1 MKGMS
6 VIVKTIA
13 RLLVGF
19 IFVYGIYVVLHG
31 HLTPGGGFA
40 GGAIIGG
47 GFALMILAFGSTE
60 GTEKRTFFNLSIFES
75 TGALLFLC
83 IALLGLLF
91 GFFFKNFLPHG
102 GPLTLWSAGIVPL
115 ANIAIG
121 IKVAAA
127 LFSIFL
133 ALAVAK
139 YTLED

>member
-6 VIVKTIA
+6 VIVKTVT
-13 RLLVGF
+13 RLLMGF
-19 IFVYGIYVVLHG
+19 IFVYGIYIVLHG

-40 GGAIIGG
+40 GGAIIGSA
-47 GFALMILAFGSTE
+47 FALFILAQGSTE
-60 GTEKRTFFNLSIFES
+60 GSEKKTFFKLSMFES
-75 TGALLFLC
+75 SGALMFLC

-102 GPLTLWSAGIVPL
+102 HPLTLWSAGIIPL

-121 IKVAAA
+121 LKVAAA
-127 LFSIFL
+127 LFSIFM

>member
-13 RLLVGF
+13 RILMGF
-19 IFVYGIYVVLHG
+19 IFVYGIYIVFHG

-40 GGAIIGG
+40 GGAIVGAA
-47 GFALMILAFGSTE
+47 FALLVLAYGSTE
-60 GTEKRTFFNLSIFES
+60 GSEKKTFFTLSIFES
-75 TGALLFLC
+75 TGALMFLC

-102 GPLTLWSAGIVPL
+102 SPLSLWSAGIIPL

-121 IKVAAA
+121 IKVSAA